1 MQLLAKE
8 KKERSLGVHLHL
20 KAERCNSPKCVMVRR
35 PYPPG
40 QNGKKKRRGG
50 SEFGSQLKE
59 KQKLKWSYGLKENQI
74 QNIFR
79 EAKRSKSSTGEKM
92 IEMLERRLDNVVY
105 RLGLSLSRI
114 VARQIIKDGHIMVNG
129 RKVTVPSYEVKI
141 GDMVSIR
148 PESKTRGAFKKLED
162 HLKGYDTPTWL
173 QLDKTTREGKM
184 VALPFETKV
193 PFDID
198 LVIEYLSKYE

>member
-1 MQLLAKE
+1 MKLQSKE
-8 KKERSLGVHLHL
+8 KKERSLGVHLHM

-35 PYPPG
+35 PYGPG
-40 QNGKKKRRGG
+40 AHGKKRKRAP

-79 EAKRSKSSTGEKM
+79 EADRSPMSTGEKM
-92 IEMLERRLDNVVY
+92 VELLERRLDNVVY
-105 RLGLSLSRI
+105 RLGLALSRG
-114 VARQIIKDGHIMVNG
+114 VARGIVKDGHIMVNG
-129 RKVTVPSYEVKI
+129 RKVTVPSFEVRV
-141 GDMVSIR
+141 GDKMSIR
-148 PESKTRGAFKKLED
+148 PESKARGVFKKLDEY
-162 HLKGYDTPTWL
+162 LVKYETPTWL
-173 QLDKTTREGKM
+173 QLDKTAREGKM
-184 VALPFETKV
+184 VALPHDTTV